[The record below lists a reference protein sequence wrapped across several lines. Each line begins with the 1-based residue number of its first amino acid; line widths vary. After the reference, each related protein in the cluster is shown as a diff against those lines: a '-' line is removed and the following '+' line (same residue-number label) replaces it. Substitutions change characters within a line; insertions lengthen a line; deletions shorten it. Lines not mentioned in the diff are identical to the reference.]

1 MAIYGPISSSKTP
14 PCVQVDG
21 NIMEVDSRSLSGG
34 CVFFFNEKHMD
45 WDWWNIGLIW
55 DNDG

>member
-34 CVFFFNEKHMD
+34 CVVFFQRKTHGLGLVEHWFNM
-45 WDWWNIGLIW
+45 G
-55 DNDG
+55 